1 MGRPRKFT
9 DTQLVRDA
17 MDVFWDRG
25 FRGASVSDLSRATGA
40 LPGSLYGAFGDKRG
54 LFAAALECYEK
65 DGRERVRELL
75 GQGSSPIEGL
85 RLYLQ
90 WQVDLACGTAGRHGC
105 MMVKTAMELAPGD
118 APAAATVHRTFTGL
132 RELLTEAVR
141 TVQLAGEMSARWT
154 PETAAGALLALVEGF
169 QVLGRT
175 EPPDALRAS
184 YELLLEALQ

>member
-9 DTQLVRDA
+9 NTQLARDA
-17 MDVFWDRG
+17 MGVFWDRG

-54 LFAAALECYEK
+54 LFAAALNCYMN
-65 DGRERVRELL
+65 DGHERVRELL
-75 GQGSSPIEGL
+75 GQASSPLDGL

-90 WQVDLACGTAGRHGC
+90 WQVDLACGAAGRHGC
-105 MMVKTAMELAPGD
+105 MMVKTAMELAPED

-132 RELLTEAVR
+132 HELLTEAVR
-141 TVQLAGEMSARWT
+141 AAQLAGEISARWT
-154 PETAAGALLALVEGF
+154 PEAAAGALLALVEGF

-175 EPPDALRAS
+175 EPQDVLRAS
-184 YELLLEALQ
+184 YELLLEALR